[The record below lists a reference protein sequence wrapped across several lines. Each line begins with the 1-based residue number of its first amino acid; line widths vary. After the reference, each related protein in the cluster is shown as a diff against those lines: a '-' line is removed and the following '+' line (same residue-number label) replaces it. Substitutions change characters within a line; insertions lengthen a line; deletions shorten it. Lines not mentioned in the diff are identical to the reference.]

1 MKRAC
6 SKFYHQRMLINSE
19 LHVTLKN
26 NKYKHMKN
34 YIYIIAFLLVSSI
47 GYAQQTPAS
56 KQSEDIAIVGAT
68 AHIGNGEVIEN
79 SLITFSNGKITN
91 IGDATVMKLSTV
103 NMEVIDASGK
113 HVYPGFIVSNGTLGL
128 VEVDA
133 VKASS
138 DLSEMGT
145 FNPHIRSL
153 IAYNAESKIVES
165 MRPNGVLLGQVVPRG
180 GRITGTSSIVQYDAW
195 NWEDAVIKVDDGI
208 HINWPNSFS
217 RGRWWLGEDAAL
229 KPNKDYNKQVKE
241 LEMYFNES
249 KSYNAGP
256 KDERHL
262 PFESMA
268 GLFNGSKHL
277 YVNVND
283 QKGITDAVNFTKS
296 QGVSNITI
304 VGGYEA
310 GEIADFLKQNNVS
323 VFLRR
328 VHTRPN
334 NEDDDYDLP
343 YKLAKKLVDAGVLV
357 SLEPSGQM
365 ERMNSRNLPF
375 YAGTAVAHGLT
386 KEQAL
391 QLITQNPAKIMGIDN
406 MYGTL
411 EHGKSATLFI
421 SKGDALDMRTNIV
434 THAFIDGRQLS
445 LETHQTKLWKRYSEK
460 YNQQD

>member
-1 MKRAC
+1 
-6 SKFYHQRMLINSE
+6 
-19 LHVTLKN
+19 
-26 NKYKHMKN
+26 MKN

-56 KQSEDIAIVGAT
+56 KQSKDIAIIGAT

-79 SLITFSNGKITN
+79 SLITFSDGKITN
-91 IGDATVMKLSTV
+91 IGDATTMKINTTD
-103 NMEVIDASGK
+103 MEVVNASGK

-133 VKASS
+133 VKASN
-138 DLSEMGT
+138 DLAELGT

-153 IAYNAESKIVES
+153 IAYNAESKVVES

-195 NWEDAVIKVDDGI
+195 NWEDAAIKTDDGI
-208 HINWPNSFS
+208 HVNWPNSFS
-217 RGRWWLGEDAAL
+217 RGRWWLGEDPAL
-229 KPNKDYNKQVKE
+229 KPNKNYDKQVKE
-241 LEMYFNES
+241 LLTYFNEA
-249 KSYNAGP
+249 KTYNDGP
-256 KDERHL
+256 KAERHL
-262 PFESMA
+262 PFEAMS
-268 GLFNGSKHL
+268 GLFNGTTHL
-277 YVNVND
+277 YINAND
-283 QKGITDAVNFTKS
+283 QKSITDAVNFAKS
-296 QGVSNITI
+296 QGVSKITI
-304 VGGYEA
+304 VGAYEA
-310 GEIADFLKQNNVS
+310 GKITNFLKQNNIS

-343 YKLAKKLVDAGVLV
+343 YKLAKQLVDAGVLV
-357 SLEPSGQM
+357 ALEPSGQM

-375 YAGTAVAHGLT
+375 YAGTTVAHGLT

-411 EHGKSATLFI
+411 ESGKSATLFI
-421 SKGDALDMRTNIV
+421 SEGDALDMRTNIV
-434 THAFIDGRQLS
+434 SHAFIDGRQLS

-460 YNQQD
+460 HKNQD